1 MRPTLA
7 IVCVLFSVAAASAIP
22 EALSAADA
30 EDAGRVESPLAG
42 YAVTF
47 PEGWRLEATTTHR
60 PVLHQADFL
69 WADESCRMVWYQEPA
84 TVDDITRHT
93 VEWAEEND
101 LVTPVST
108 ELVLPVGGAI
118 RQDYQGSDFI
128 IIDYLVGL
136 EPGGVAVLS
145 CYSRTPPNDRWLPIA
160 QTIETMPPETAAGV
174 DEPPV
179 RRFEFDDRVELPVSG
194 FAMEFPEEWEVL
206 GSSDAPFGVDE
217 VRVVLE
223 AWADGVSCRVLDSSA
238 LWGSSGD
245 HTLESMHEPVVER
258 FSSGP
263 WRILDASYL
272 ELPSGRSGRVVY
284 EDVDG
289 PVVETHADYSLTD
302 GQTWLTLQCSSPTP
316 PDDNWLS
323 LAETVEFLAPE
334 EKQTTAD

>member
-1 MRPTLA
+1 MRRTLTIA
-7 IVCVLFSVAAASAIP
+7 CVLFSALAAAVPSTI
-22 EALSAADA
+22 SAANAD
-30 EDAGRVESPLAG
+30 DPRRVEFPRARF
-42 YAVTF
+42 AVTF
-47 PEGWRLEATTTHR
+47 PEGWRQEETNTDA
-60 PVLHQADFL
+60 PVLHQADSL
-69 WADESCRMVWYQEPA
+69 WASETCLVLWYPAPA
-84 TVDDITRHT
+84 TAEDAARRLVDRAKT
-93 VEWAEEND
+93 ESQ
-101 LVTPVST
+101 PVPAST
-108 ELVLPVGGAI
+108 ALVLPAGNAVRMDHQEDGFAV
-118 RQDYQGSDFI
+118 
-128 IIDYLVGL
+128 IDYLVDV
-136 EPGGVAVLS
+136 EHGGVAILN
-145 CYSRTPPNDRWLPIA
+145 CYARTPPDDHWLPIA
-160 QTIETMPPETAAGV
+160 RTIDAMRPEIASAADV
-174 DEPPV
+174 PPV
-179 RRFEFDDRVELPVSG
+179 SRYEFDGRVELPASG
-194 FAMEFPEEWEVL
+194 FAIYFPAEWEVL
-206 GSSDAPFGVDE
+206 GSSTSPFGVDE

-272 ELPSGRSGRVVY
+272 ELLSGRSGRVVY

-334 EKQTTAD
+334 EKSTTAD